1 MANFTLRE
9 AAKRDLKRI
18 AVYTGQRWGRKQRNR
33 YLTQIDASFHQ
44 LADNPE
50 TGTRCDYIHEGYR
63 KFPVSSHVIFYKIGK
78 DGAVEIIRILH
89 KRMDVTR
96 TFSNGS

>member
-1 MANFTLRE
+1 MATFTLRE

-18 AVYTGQRWGRKQRNR
+18 AVYTAQRWGAEQRNR
-33 YLTQIDASFHQ
+33 YLTQIDAAFHQ
-44 LADNPE
+44 LAHNPE
-50 TGTRCDYIHEGYR
+50 TGTRCDYIREGYR
-63 KFPVSSHVIFYKIGK
+63 KFPVSSHVIFYKVDN

-96 TFSNGS
+96 TLPKEE